1 MNEKIYTIKKG
12 AIFIADAHL
21 NANRREFALFLN
33 KIKTGEIRTLQLFF
47 LGDMFDF
54 LSNFAHYSHKF
65 YENEIALINEIS
77 RHTEIFYFEGNH
89 DYNLSE
95 IFPNV
100 RVFSVKT
107 QPVKFVS
114 EMAQSVEISHG
125 DKFGGF
131 FKFTI
136 LLPLRMKFVLKVLNF
151 IDKSINFALSKK
163 IFAKLARKNLSY
175 KIANFRSVIAP
186 KIVNYSAN
194 LIIEGHYHQG
204 KNLKF
209 NEKYYINLSSF
220 ACDKRIF
227 IVEYDQNN
235 KIRLRGHN
243 V

>member
-1 MNEKIYTIKKG
+1 MEQIYTIKPG

-21 NANRREFALFLN
+21 NSNRCEFTIFLQ
-33 KIKTGEIRTLQLFF
+33 KMRLGEIRAPQLF
-47 LGDMFDF
+47 LMGDIFDF
-54 LSNFAHYSHKF
+54 LSDWTYFSREFFK
-65 YENEIALINEIS
+65 NEIALINEIS
-77 RHTEIFYFEGNH
+77 LYTEIFYFEGNH

-100 RVFSVKT
+100 RVFSVCA

-114 EMAQSVEISHG
+114 EFNQSVEISHG

-131 FKFTI
+131 LNFTI
-136 LLPLRMKFVLKVLNF
+136 LLPLRTKFVLKALNF
-151 IDKSINFALSKK
+151 IDKKLNFALSKQ
-163 IFAKLARKNLSY
+163 IFAKLSRKNLSY
-175 KIANFRSVIAP
+175 KISDFRSVIAP
-186 KIVNYSAN
+186 KIVKYSAN

-204 KNLKF
+204 KSLKF
-209 NEKYYINLSSF
+209 NEKEYINLSSF

-227 IVEYDQNN
+227 IVEYDSSK